1 MSLNK
6 VGIYMR
12 FSNFADLLG
21 DESIIYVYGKDK
33 ELANRELSLV
43 NGICKSKKIPISK
56 VYMDIGGSNRLN
68 YKINLKKLIN
78 ENQNNN
84 ILVLNGSRLT
94 RDTFELLELKS
105 LCYQKN
111 INVYDITSD
120 KFVFDK
126 NLEML
131 ENLFS
136 KGSDEK
142 VQRKLDVL
150 YIEPNKLPVKKTINN
165 TLEDKQKLVDGRIEY
180 TYLPNCDD
188 IAIVCNEE
196 SKILGLPINRDI
208 GHDIITGNFFIV
220 GDDPELGEDR
230 SLTQEQ
236 IDKYTKYFGKESI
249 EKTNKRV
256 NEIMINSLDDCYM

>member
-12 FSNFADLLG
+12 FSNYTDLLG

-43 NGICKSKKIPISK
+43 NEICKSKNIPTSK

-94 RDTFELLELKS
+94 RDTFELLELKG

-126 NLEML
+126 NLEIL

-136 KGSDEK
+136 KGSDKK

-165 TLEDKQKLVDGRIEY
+165 TLEDKQKLVNGRIEY
-180 TYLPNCDD
+180 TYLSDCDD
-188 IAIVCNEE
+188 VAIVCNEE

>member
-6 VGIYMR
+6 AFMYMR
-12 FSNFADLLG
+12 FSNYEDLLG
-21 DESIIYVYGKDK
+21 NESIIYIYGKDK
-33 ELANRELSLV
+33 EFATQQLSIV
-43 NGICKSKKIPISK
+43 NGICKSKNIPTSKI
-56 VYMDIGGSNRLN
+56 YMDIVGSNKLD

-78 ENQNNN
+78 ENKNNN

-94 RDTFELLELKS
+94 RDTFELLELS
-105 LCYQKN
+105 NLCLKN
-111 INVYDITSD
+111 NLNVYDLTSD

-126 NLEML
+126 SLDML
-131 ENLFS
+131 KDLFS
-136 KGSDEK
+136 KGSDKK

-165 TLEDKQKLVDGRIEY
+165 TLEDKQKLVGGLIEY
-180 TYLPNCDD
+180 TYLSNCDD
-188 IAIVCNEE
+188 VAIVCNEE
-196 SKILGLPINRDI
+196 GKILGLPINRDI
-208 GHDIITGNFFIV
+208 GHDVITGNFFIV
-220 GDDPELGEDR
+220 GDDPEIGEDR

-256 NEIMINSLDDCYM
+256 NEIMLNSLDDCYM